1 MSWDKH
7 SGTSVVSAISNF
19 PPISL
24 SLYLS
29 LCLSFS
35 ILSPLG
41 GSVPRFPHPN
51 FIRRRQGS
59 LQLERENSSF
69 DEWEEDFY
77 GMGLGHAQHHQG
89 ARENSK
95 FAANRARPRNVRK
108 DTIAQA
114 RSSGGLIFVP
124 LGVVNVT

>member
-1 MSWDKH
+1 MSLDKH

-19 PPISL
+19 PPISPISL
-24 SLYLS
+24 SVS
-29 LCLSFS
+29 LS
-35 ILSPLG
+35 ILFHLCHLWG

-124 LGVVNVT
+124 LGS